1 MKKRIITHATIY
13 TESATIKNGYIKI
26 KNGKIEEINSMENL
40 SISEGYEKIA
50 IPSSYKVI
58 PGRIDLHIHGAGG
71 ADTMD
76 ATNEALSTIANALPK
91 EGTTSFLATTI
102 TQSKE
107 AIERAL
113 QNVAS
118 YKKSPQTEGE
128 AEIVGIHL
136 EGPFL
141 NYKKAGAQP
150 FQYMLH
156 PSIDI
161 FNLWQNLAD
170 GLIKVVTVAPEMP
183 GGYEFIRHLHQNG
196 VIASIGH
203 SDATNDEMIQAIE
216 AGAKQVTHLFNGMR
230 GLHHRDPGTAGA
242 ALLHESLKVELI
254 ADGIHVHPQM
264 IHLAYQLKKKEG
276 IILITDSMR
285 AKCLKNGTYDLG
297 GQQVTVKDDMAI
309 LENGTL
315 AGSVLRMNDAVKNMM
330 KYTNCSLEESIRMS
344 SVNPAKQIGIYDRK
358 GSITVGKDADIVILN
373 DENDVH
379 MTICQGSIAFQKE
392 DT

>member
-1 MKKRIITHATIY
+1 MKKVIITNAIIYAESTII
-13 TESATIKNGYIKI
+13 ENGYIKI
-26 KNGKIEEINSMENL
+26 KNGKIEEVNVMDSL
-40 SISEGYEKIA
+40 SIPEGYEKIEV
-50 IPSSYKVI
+50 PSSFKVV
-58 PGRIDLHIHGAGG
+58 PGRLDIHIHGTNG

-76 ATNEALSTIANALPK
+76 ATHEALSTMAKALPK

-107 AIERAL
+107 AIDRAL

-118 YKKSPQTEGE
+118 YKKSPQAEGE

-141 NYKKAGAQP
+141 NHKKAGAQP
-150 FQYMLH
+150 FEYMLE
-156 PSIDI
+156 PSIEI
-161 FNLWQNLAD
+161 FEHWQKLAD
-170 GLIKVVTVAPEMP
+170 GFIKVVTVAPEMP
-183 GGYEFIRHLHQNG
+183 GGYDFIRYLHQKG

-203 SDATNDEMIQAIE
+203 SDATNDEMVQAIE

-242 ALLHESLKVELI
+242 ALLHEQLKAELI

-264 IHLAYQLKKKEG
+264 MNLAYQLKNKEG

-285 AKCLKNGTYDLG
+285 AKCLKNDTYDLG
-297 GQQVTVKDDMAI
+297 GQEVTVKDDMA
-309 LENGTL
+309 LLTNGTL
-315 AGSVLRMNDAVKNMM
+315 AGSVLRMNDAVKNMIN
-330 KYTNCSLEESIRMS
+330 YTNCSLEESIWMS
-344 SVNPAKQIGIYDRK
+344 SVNPARQIGIYDRK

-373 DENDVH
+373 DENNVH

-392 DT
+392 DV